1 MRAAVGAAPF
11 LSIFRGCDVAE
22 ESSGD
27 VQKGCSRLTM
37 QPFVVL
43 SEPIHR
49 AGLAVLEAAAEVRV
63 IPEPTQATLRQAIAD
78 ADAVIVR
85 LFPLT
90 AELMAVAPR
99 LRVIG
104 RHGAGLDNVD
114 LAAATKRKI
123 PVVYVPRTHAV
134 SVAEHTLTL
143 ILAVARRL
151 PELDDAVR
159 RGKFHLRNQIF
170 GTELNGKTLGVI
182 GLGNI
187 GRLVAEKCRN
197 AFGMRVLG
205 YDPFLA
211 PDLPVP
217 ADRVADLDVLLR
229 ESDVI
234 TLHVPL
240 TPQTRS
246 LLGARKLALLKPT
259 ALVINTSRG
268 EVIDEKALAEA
279 LHARRIGGAA
289 VDVYTTEPPP
299 SDHPL
304 LSAPNTV
311 LTPHAAAHTEE
322 ALQRMAVSIADDV
335 LAVLRGERPAHLAN
349 PDVYAP

>member
-1 MRAAVGAAPF
+1 MLGSPF
-11 LSIFRGCDVAE
+11 KE
-22 ESSGD
+22 ESSAG
-27 VQKGCSRLTM
+27 VQKACSRLPM
-37 QPFVVL
+37 RPVVVL
-43 SEPIHR
+43 SEPIHE
-49 AGLAVLEAAAEVRV
+49 AGLAVLKAAAEVRV
-63 IPEPTQATLRQAIAD
+63 IPEATQATLRQAIAD